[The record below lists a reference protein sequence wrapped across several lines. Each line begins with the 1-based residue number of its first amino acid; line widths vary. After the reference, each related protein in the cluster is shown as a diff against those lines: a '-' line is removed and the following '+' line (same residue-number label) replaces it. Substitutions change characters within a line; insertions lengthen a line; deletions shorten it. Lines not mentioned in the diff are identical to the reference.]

1 MALGRLFIAAIF
13 LFKCTKQNNDFSI
26 KIGECMTSKE
36 LALGSVI
43 SLLLMLATVI
53 TRLLEVYALV

>member
-1 MALGRLFIAAIF
+1 
-13 LFKCTKQNNDFSI
+13 
-26 KIGECMTSKE
+26 MTSKE